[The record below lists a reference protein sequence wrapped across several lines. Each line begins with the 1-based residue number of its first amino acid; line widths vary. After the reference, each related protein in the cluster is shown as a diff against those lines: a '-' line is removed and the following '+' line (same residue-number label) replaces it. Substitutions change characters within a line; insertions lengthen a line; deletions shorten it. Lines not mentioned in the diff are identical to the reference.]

1 VEEQK
6 APPPVQ
12 EPRDRLRAAAA
23 ATGVLAAS
31 LLVVLVTLAAV
42 FGWLAARNIF
52 YPDFALP
59 MLLLAGAV
67 LFIGAITVLVNVYQ
81 RLNLDDK
88 AQALGLPEGSVRAII
103 ALILIFLFFVAVTF
117 IYASLSRGGPP
128 RNLGGITPA
137 QFAQIP
143 VNDILSSTPQPSTGT
158 PTSYDV
164 VLRGSVAG
172 AAEDVAKNLVV
183 LLGTLVTAV
192 AAFYFGTNSVTSA
205 AKATAEAIRGSGGSP
220 EGEKQPPEGEK
231 QPPEGEKQPPEGER

>member
-1 VEEQK
+1 MEEQK

-88 AQALGLPEGSVRAII
+88 ARV
-103 ALILIFLFFVAVTF
+103 
-117 IYASLSRGGPP
+117 
-128 RNLGGITPA
+128 
-137 QFAQIP
+137 
-143 VNDILSSTPQPSTGT
+143 SS
-158 PTSYDV
+158 
-164 VLRGSVAG
+164 
-172 AAEDVAKNLVV
+172 
-183 LLGTLVTAV
+183 
-192 AAFYFGTNSVTSA
+192 
-205 AKATAEAIRGSGGSP
+205 
-220 EGEKQPPEGEK
+220 
-231 QPPEGEKQPPEGER
+231 